1 MFGSRSGTAAAGAAR
16 AGHAACSGCSLCLLV
31 CPTWRSTHD
40 PRMTPEGRAKAL
52 QHGATA
58 EDLRASVESCTLC
71 GACEPVCPE
80 QIDLVGMTLDL
91 RARLADAE
99 AVAASQERMKARTPS
114 APVAASRLVLA
125 GPALRAKAGALAK
138 IARLLDARACA
149 DEGGDI
155 AHALQ
160 SGAPIPPGRLES
172 FLAGLR
178 NAKTLYVEDGFWM
191 RHLRVWLPKLRM
203 MGLGE
208 ALSLLATVRG
218 ALRKTD
224 LYVIDTRAY
233 HGDYE
238 RLVGHYDRLR
248 AERACSFNLDLQ
260 RIAIPAANQAAWIL
274 KGRSVERIVVERQ
287 EDGEAFLQHGAYPVV
302 HVAELAD
309 H

>member
-1 MFGSRSGTAAAGAAR
+1 MFGSRSGTAAAR

-99 AVAASQERMKARTPS
+99 AVAASQERMKARTPIPPVS
-114 APVAASRLVLA
+114 ALRLVLA
-125 GPALRAKAGALAK
+125 GPALTAKADALGK

-149 DEGGDI
+149 DDGADI

-160 SGAPIPPGRLES
+160 SGTPIPPGRLEG
-172 FLAGLR
+172 FLSGLR

-191 RHLRVWLPKLRM
+191 RHLRAWLPKLRM
-203 MGLGE
+203 VGLGE

-233 HGDYE
+233 HVDYE

-260 RIAIPAANQAAWIL
+260 RIAIPTATQSAWIL

-287 EDGEAFLQHGAYPVV
+287 EDGEAFLQHGGYPVV